1 MFFDSSFGDQIAFKN
16 SYSDFDFNFK
26 VNPNY
31 GDITPIRD
39 NNAVKASIKNLIF
52 TGIFE
57 RPFNQNVAMGIN
69 DFIFEKLDSI
79 NMATIITEIK
89 RVVLTYEPRVS
100 DIKVYLRALN
110 TTVEMV
116 VIFSIINTDEVDT
129 LNITL
134 SRVR

>member
-39 NNAVKASIKNLIF
+39 NNAIKTSIKNLIF

-116 VIFSIINTDEVDT
+116 IIFSIINTDEVDT